1 MVSLDQILD
10 VDAVPERLGA
20 IGAASHGEM
29 FAPPRVR
36 MLGNGAGEEIFS
48 GLLRRPRGSE
58 AGVVVD
64 EIRREVAT
72 A

>member
-1 MVSLDQILD
+1 
-10 VDAVPERLGA
+10 
-20 IGAASHGEM
+20 
-29 FAPPRVR
+29 